1 MEKEEEGGGRG
12 GGEPR
17 KRLGATVKSQV
28 KYVCA
33 CVRER
38 ERERM
43 CVYVC
48 TKTCIHTHGEI
59 CVCV

>member
-1 MEKEEEGGGRG
+1 MSHFPRTGQAAAKRRMEKEEEGGGRG

-33 CVRER
+33 CV
-38 ERERM
+38 
-43 CVYVC
+43 
-48 TKTCIHTHGEI
+48 
-59 CVCV
+59 